1 MKTYS
6 IFFKTSSKTL
16 EMMNV
21 SQLSTVSHM
30 LKVLRDRH
38 FALLAT
44 CILTPLVLVALSVS
58 NHLGCSVFDWL
69 NSGFL
74 VFWPVHNK
82 QSTVFDFE
90 AALSLAKQ
98 WKTKKRNMNL

>member
-1 MKTYS
+1 
-6 IFFKTSSKTL
+6 
-16 EMMNV
+16 
-21 SQLSTVSHM
+21 M

-69 NSGFL
+69 NNPVVTQAYLPTFKLSQQDDILTSNGVLGF
-74 VFWPVHNK
+74 VCQGRK
-82 QSTVFDFE
+82 STYE
-90 AALSLAKQ
+90 EYE
-98 WKTKKRNMNL
+98 